1 MPNHEPTIVPTLPE
15 MLEAGRAE
23 LERASS
29 SSSSSGET
37 TRATWAE
44 LDEACSAM
52 GGARGIPQLI
62 AMVSAMLPG
71 GNGLPPSWATWL
83 DARIAERGPVTLTC
97 ETPSGAWR
105 LELR

>member
-1 MPNHEPTIVPTLPE
+1 MPNTEPTT
-15 MLEAGRAE
+15 E
-23 LERASS
+23 LAPATASS
-29 SSSSSGET
+29 SDENT

-44 LDEACSAM
+44 LDQACSAM

-71 GNGLPPSWATWL
+71 GGGLPPSWALWL
-83 DARIAERGPVTLTC
+83 DARIAERGPLVLSC
-97 ETPSGAWR
+97 ETPTGVWR